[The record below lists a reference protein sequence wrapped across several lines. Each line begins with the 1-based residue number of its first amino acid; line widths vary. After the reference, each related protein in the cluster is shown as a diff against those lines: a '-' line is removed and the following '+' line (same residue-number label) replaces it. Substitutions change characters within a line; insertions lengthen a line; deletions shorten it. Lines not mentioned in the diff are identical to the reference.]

1 MVLSLHVWVVIE
13 EAGWQSGF
21 PCLRLLTMWSAVSG
35 VKLKLFLADP
45 GEDGL
50 VQEHNVATRISP
62 LFTSA
67 NTST

>member
-1 MVLSLHVWVVIE
+1 MWVVSE
-13 EAGWQSGF
+13 EAGWRSGF
-21 PCLRLLTMWSAVSG
+21 PWLRLLTMWSAVSG
-35 VKLKLFLADP
+35 VRLKLFLADP

-50 VQEHNVATRISP
+50 VQEHNVATRKRP